1 MSLPEEPFIR
11 FAGLL
16 SDRERLQAL
25 EAATVVV
32 CPSPYESLSL
42 LALEA
47 LSVGTPILANARSAV
62 LVEHCVRS
70 NGGLYYADRDEFVEC
85 LKLLVGDERLRA
97 AHGPQRPRLR
107 RARTTAGMSCSAST
121 SGCSRR
127 SGTRGSYL
135 SSSSAAG
142 AIEPATPR
150 RQRGSAGGRRRAGS
164 APLPLPCASA
174 AGGCRTA

>member
-1 MSLPEEPFIR
+1 MGVKLMSLPEEPFIN

-47 LSVGTPILANARSAV
+47 MSVGTPVLVNARSAV

-70 NGGLYYADRDEFVEC
+70 NAGLFYADRDEFVEC
-85 LKLLVGDERLRA
+85 LSLLMSDDD
-97 AHGPQRPRLR
+97 LR
-107 RARTTAGMSCSAST
+107 RAM
-121 SGCSRR
+121 
-127 SGTRGSYL
+127 
-135 SSSSAAG
+135 G
-142 AIEPATPR
+142 ANGLEYV
-150 RQRGSAGGRRRAGS
+150 QQH
-164 APLPLPCASA
+164 
-174 AGGCRTA
+174 

>member
-1 MSLPEEPFIR
+1 MGVKLMSLPEDPLIR

-25 EAATVVV
+25 EAATVVI

-47 LSVGTPILANARSAV
+47 LSVGTPILCNARSDV

-85 LKLLVGDERLRA
+85 LKLLVNDERLRA
-97 AHGPQRPRLR
+97 ALGRNGRDYVR
-107 RARTTAGMSCSAST
+107 RNFRWDVVLAKYERIFAKVRNAR
-121 SGCSRR
+121 
-127 SGTRGSYL
+127 
-135 SSSSAAG
+135 
-142 AIEPATPR
+142 
-150 RQRGSAGGRRRAGS
+150 
-164 APLPLPCASA
+164 
-174 AGGCRTA
+174 